1 MGMRC
6 GMASVW
12 ERVWWGVAGVAFG
25 GGLAASLRAK
35 SWMAE
40 LEGFPWGV
48 EELSEMKWAV
58 ERATWMVHRVWT
70 WWWWWVGCWLL
81 ALMALVVA
89 VTLWNRRA
97 RLEAAPPDAAAPD
110 EECVVQTGNER

>member
-1 MGMRC
+1 MRS
-6 GMASVW
+6 GTASVW
-12 ERVWWGVAGVAFG
+12 ERVWWCVAGGAFG

-40 LEGFPWGV
+40 LAGFPWGV

-70 WWWWWVGCWLL
+70 AWWWWVGCWLL
-81 ALMALVVA
+81 VPMALVMA
-89 VTLWNRRA
+89 LGLRKRKA
-97 RLEAAPPDAAAPD
+97 RLEAAPPKAAVPD
-110 EECVVQTGNER
+110 EECVVQTGNE